1 MSLAA
6 LILAFKSM
14 DRFHKRNTV
23 LRELDEAVEGCMDT
37 YSDIPLY
44 VIESQL
50 DIPEED
56 FDKAAWMLAS
66 FAGLV
71 LLKIILSLIIGI
83 YIRKCYKKGVVKS

>member
-1 MSLAA
+1 
-6 LILAFKSM
+6 
-14 DRFHKRNTV
+14 
-23 LRELDEAVEGCMDT
+23 MDT

-44 VIESQL
+44 VVESQL

-71 LLKIILSLIIGI
+71 LLKILLSLIIGI
-83 YIRKCYKKGVVKS
+83 YIRKCYKKGVVKSMEHRDPIIGH